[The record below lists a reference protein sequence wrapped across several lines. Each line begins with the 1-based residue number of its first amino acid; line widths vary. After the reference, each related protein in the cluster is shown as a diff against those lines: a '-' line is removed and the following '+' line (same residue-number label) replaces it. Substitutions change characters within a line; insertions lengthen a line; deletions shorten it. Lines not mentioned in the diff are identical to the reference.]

1 MLSISFLPWLLLLLG
16 VVLSVPIVSYMEN
29 NRRKKA
35 AEAAAAPPAEEE
47 ALEEEDEVGFGEEGE
62 FGESYGSEEV
72 IAAEGDLGQVEGDE
86 FDEKAFK

>member
-16 VVLSVPIVSYMEN
+16 VVLSVPVVSYLEN

-35 AEAAAAPPAEEE
+35 AEAAAAPPAEEG
-47 ALEEEDEVGFGEEGE
+47 LEEKDEAEFGEEANYDDS
-62 FGESYGSEEV
+62 FGSEEV
-72 IAAEGDLGQVEGDE
+72 IAAEGDLGQVEGDD